1 MAITGWSTGT
11 LRFTALNDSTAIPM
25 VIENIRYYSSTGG
38 AGKTCILRERN
49 GSASVFFRGRVS
61 ASYGLAPASYIE
73 GKLVRGVVATSLP
86 EGYLEIDL
94 K

>member
-11 LRFTALNDSTAIPM
+11 LKVTAINDSTAIPV

-38 AGKTCILRERN
+38 PGKMGRLKEKAGSKAE
-49 GSASVFFRGRVS
+49 FFRGRVS
-61 ASYGLAPASYIE
+61 ASYGLAPASFID
-73 GKLVRGVVATSLP
+73 GKLVRGFVVTSCP
-86 EGYLEIDL
+86 EGYFEIDL

>member
-1 MAITGWSTGT
+1 MAVTGWSTGT
-11 LRFTALNDSTAIPM
+11 LRFTALNDSTAIPI

-38 AGKTCILRERN
+38 AGKTCILKEKA
-49 GSASVFFRGRVS
+49 GSGAVFFRGRVS

-73 GKLVRGVVATSLP
+73 GKFVRGVIATSLP